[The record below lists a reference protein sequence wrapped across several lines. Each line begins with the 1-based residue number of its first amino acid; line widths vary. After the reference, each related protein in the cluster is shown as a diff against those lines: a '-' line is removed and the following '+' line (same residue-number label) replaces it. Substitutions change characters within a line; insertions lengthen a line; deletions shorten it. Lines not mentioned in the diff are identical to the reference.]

1 MDIVT
6 DAGSINFTCQFD
18 NTTNRETAVKT
29 LKLHSLRTSSLHLG

>member
-18 NTTNRETAVKT
+18 NTTDREAAVNT
-29 LKLHSLRTSSLHLG
+29 LKLLALRTSSLHLG